1 MVMKIT
7 QSQLRKIIREELT
20 ALVEGEEP
28 SAWHAIFAKH
38 RGKHPLDAFLIQV
51 RNVVKQQDTSIG
63 DIKNEGEAEILR
75 VATIAKK
82 QLSR

>member
-1 MVMKIT
+1 MKLT
-7 QSQLRKIIREELT
+7 QSQLRNIIKEEIEA